1 MKRSPTNEYLRTK
14 VLTASPAELRLML
27 LDGAVRFAEQAQ
39 EGSVNKDY
47 ERMFE
52 GVTRAQAILVE
63 LLNGLDPNHDAELCK
78 RLSGLYT
85 YMYTRLVAGSSTR
98 DADIFDEVCKLLR
111 YERETWQMLMSKL
124 AGVQHGNAPR
134 DGSAST
140 PAQGSAADE
149 SSEGFGRAT
158 GQRLSVQG

>member
-39 EGSVNKDY
+39 QGVLERNY

-63 LLNGLDPNHDAELCK
+63 LLNGLDPRHDAELCQ

-85 YMYTRLVAGSSTR
+85 YMYTRLVTASSTR
-98 DADIFDEVCKLLR
+98 DPSIFEEVCNLLR
-111 YERETWQMLMSKL
+111 YERETWQMLMTKL
-124 AGVQHGNAPR
+124 ASEQAEPPPADALASRAAHQAHERHNAAPPR
-134 DGSAST
+134 
-140 PAQGSAADE
+140 
-149 SSEGFGRAT
+149 
-158 GQRLSVQG
+158 RLSVQG